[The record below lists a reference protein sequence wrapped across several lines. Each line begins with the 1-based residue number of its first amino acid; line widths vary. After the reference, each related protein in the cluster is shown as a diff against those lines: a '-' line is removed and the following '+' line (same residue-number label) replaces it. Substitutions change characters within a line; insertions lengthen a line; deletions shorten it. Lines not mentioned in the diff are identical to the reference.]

1 MITDFATVKVD
12 MGRRKFPQT
21 PLAGVAEFLLG
32 ALQRLS
38 VGKVAPKI
46 EGVDLDGN
54 TMKLSD
60 YRGKIVVLYI
70 RGHLDFGFFPP
81 DQIPKQTLSRF
92 RPLAERVQGKPVSLL
107 GVVGS
112 QRDGYQKA
120 IQEQHVPMRIWWDPE
135 VSKSYSKIRWAYSVP
150 SEDIYYVLDR
160 DGVIRFKLTSIRA
173 ELDKAV
179 SVLLDEMA
187 ERDRSEK
194 PR

>member
-1 MITDFATVKVD
+1 
-12 MGRRKFPQT
+12 
-21 PLAGVAEFLLG
+21 
-32 ALQRLS
+32 
-38 VGKVAPKI
+38 
-46 EGVDLDGN
+46 
-54 TMKLSD
+54 MKLSD

-70 RGHLDFGFFPP
+70 RGYLDFGFFPP

-92 RPLAERVQGKPVSLL
+92 RQLAERVQGKPVSLL

-112 QRDGYQKA
+112 EREMYKKA
-120 IQEQHVPMRIWWDPE
+120 IEDQHVPMRIWWDPE
-135 VSKSYSKIRWAYSVP
+135 IRESYSKIRWAFSAP
-150 SEDIYYVLDR
+150 SEDINYVLDR
-160 DGVIRFKLTSIRA
+160 DGVIRFKLTSSRG